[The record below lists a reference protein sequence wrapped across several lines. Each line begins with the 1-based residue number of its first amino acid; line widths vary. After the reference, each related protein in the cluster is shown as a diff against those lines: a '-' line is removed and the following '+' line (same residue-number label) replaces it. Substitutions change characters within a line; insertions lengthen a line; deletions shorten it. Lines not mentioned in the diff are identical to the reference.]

1 MLYIVFNFIN
11 KESAKVI
18 KLSLKNAAEI
28 LSAKIIN
35 DTHDSQFNGIST
47 DTRTIQP
54 GNLFVALKGE
64 KFDAHDFIDQA
75 VQKGAVA
82 VLVQRQINSP
92 VPQLIVA
99 DTLSSLGK
107 LAKSWRSQFNIP
119 FIALTGSN
127 GKTTTKNMLGAIFL
141 QANHNQSDAIL
152 FTQGNLNN
160 DIGLPLTLSR
170 LAPTH
175 RTAIIEM
182 GMNHFGEL
190 DYLSRLTE
198 PTTALITNIA
208 TAHLEGVGGNIE
220 GVAKAKAEIFNG
232 LQNDGIAI
240 INADDNFAEYLRK
253 LAGSHRCVSFGLK
266 NHADV
271 SVEIL
276 PPNNPETT
284 QLQTLFRL
292 TYQNQSIE
300 ILLNLPGEHN
310 VMNALAASA
319 AALANNVSLSDIKTA
334 LEKIQAAPG
343 RLQFKV
349 GQQGLRIID
358 DTYNANPAS
367 LRAAMYTLVNN
378 HQGTKILVLGDMRE
392 LGPDGEKLH
401 FESGQLAQQL
411 GINYLFATGTLS
423 KAAVKAFGNN
433 AFHFADHE
441 HLINALKQ
449 RQLDEKVVMLVK
461 GSRSMRMEQ
470 VVQALAVQN
479 VASHS

>member
-1 MLYIVFNFIN
+1 MI
-11 KESAKVI
+11 E
-18 KLSLKNAAEI
+18 LSLKKAAEI
-28 LSAKIIN
+28 LSATIIN
-35 DTHDSQFNGIST
+35 DAHETQFTGIST

-54 GNLFVALKGE
+54 GNLFVALRGE

-75 VQKGAVA
+75 VQKGSAA
-82 VLVQRQINSP
+82 VLVQRQLKVSL
-92 VPQLIVA
+92 PQLLVSN
-99 DTLSSLGK
+99 TLAALGK
-107 LAKSWRSQFNIP
+107 LAKSWRDQFNIP

-141 QANHNQSDAIL
+141 QANQNQADAIL
-152 FTQGNLNN
+152 FTQGNFNN
-160 DIGLPLTLSR
+160 DIGLPLTLCR

-175 RTAIIEM
+175 RIAIIEM

-190 DYLSRLTE
+190 DYLSQLTE

-232 LQNDGIAI
+232 LQKGGSAI
-240 INADDNFAEYLRK
+240 INADDNFADYFRNL
-253 LAGSHRCVSFGLK
+253 VSPYHSLTFSLK
-266 NHADV
+266 NNAADV
-271 SVEIL
+271 RGEIL
-276 PPNNPETT
+276 PNTNSEKT

-292 TYQNQSIE
+292 AYQNQSID

-319 AALANNVSLSDIKTA
+319 AAIANGVSLADIKTA
-334 LEKIQAAPG
+334 LEKIQPAPG

-378 HQGTKILVLGDMRE
+378 HQGTKVLVLGDMRE
-392 LGPDGEKLH
+392 LGSDGEKLH
-401 FESGQLAQQL
+401 FDSGQLAQQL

-441 HLINALKQ
+441 NLINALKQ
-449 RQLDEKVVMLVK
+449 HQLNENVVMLVK
-461 GSRSMRMEQ
+461 GSRSMHMEQ
-470 VVQALAVQN
+470 VVQAFIVN
-479 VASHS
+479 TVSNT